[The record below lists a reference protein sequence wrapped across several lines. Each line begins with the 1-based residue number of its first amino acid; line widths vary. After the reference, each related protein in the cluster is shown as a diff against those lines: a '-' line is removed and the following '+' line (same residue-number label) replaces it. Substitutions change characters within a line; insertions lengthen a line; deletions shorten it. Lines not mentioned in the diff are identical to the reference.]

1 MRETMRKA
9 KRARQIVLRMLS
21 REVADCV
28 SSATRGMDVSVRPIT
43 RKGWKFKTVPYS
55 AVQI

>member
-1 MRETMRKA
+1 MRKA